1 MAEVQ
6 ILSVAERFYNN
17 HKAKVAKFQKEN
29 PEKQRAKCKAY
40 NERIKANRPEKY
52 QEVLEQKR
60 KYYQEVTKPKLEA
73 KKKALE
79 EAKLG
84 DVR

>member
-17 HKAKVAKFQKEN
+17 HKEKVAKFQKEN